1 MPLQELLQLFLVRI
15 EMKAII
21 LAGGLGTRISE
32 ETHNK
37 PKPMIKIGPLTLIE
51 HIMNIYAFAGITEF
65 IIATGYLHEVIDEY
79 FKNYEKYQVRTLYTG
94 DNTQTGGRIKRV
106 FEEFLEENFCVTY
119 GDGLANIDIAETLR
133 FHKMHKK
140 LATLTA
146 VRPMARFGRLTI
158 KDGVVTEFRE
168 KMQSEEGW
176 VNGGFFILNKN
187 VCDFISGDEIPFELD
202 PLKNLTVNGQL
213 DAYQHYGF
221 WSPVDTLREKNE
233 LEVLWNS
240 GNAPWVSNL

>member
-1 MPLQELLQLFLVRI
+1 MPLQEPLQLFLVRI
-15 EMKAII
+15 EMKAVI

-51 HIMNIYAFAGITEF
+51 HIMNIYALAGITEF

-79 FKNYEKYQVRTLYTG
+79 FKNYAKYQVRTFYTG
-94 DNTQTGGRIKRV
+94 DSTQTGGRIKRV
-106 FEEFLEENFCVTY
+106 FEEFPEENFCVTY
-119 GDGLANIDIAETLR
+119 GDGLANINIAETLR
-133 FHKMHKK
+133 FHKMHEK

-146 VRPMARFGRLTI
+146 VRPTARFGRLTI

-213 DAYQHYGF
+213 YAYQHYGF